1 MRVLIADD
9 HPMMVDGLR
18 YLLEAHGFEVV
29 GAVGDGQAAVAQAL
43 QLEPDLVLMDI
54 SMPICNGLAATRLI
68 KARRPEMKILI
79 VTTSAE
85 DKDLFE
91 AVKSGACGYLLKTTR
106 GPAFI
111 EALRGLEQGVPPLS
125 PGLAELLMREFARL
139 GEGHG
144 EGETGRHGEAETRGK
159 DDAETRGK
167 GDTEKRD
174 AETRERGDAEA
185 AGAQRRGDREKV
197 QLNER
202 QTEVL
207 RLVAAGLTY
216 KQVGEKLCLS
226 DATVRYHMIEIMHM
240 LHLENRNQ
248 VIAYAGELRSAGKLG
263 PID

>member
-29 GAVGDGQAAVAQAL
+29 GTAGDGQAAVSEAL
-43 QLEPDLVLMDI
+43 RLEPDLVLMDI
-54 SMPICNGLAATRLI
+54 SMPVCNGLAATRLI
-68 KARRPEMKILI
+68 KAQRPEIKIVML
-79 VTTSAE
+79 TTSAE
-85 DKDLFE
+85 DEDLFE
-91 AVKSGACGYLLKTTR
+91 AIKSGAEGYLLKVTS

-111 EALRGLEQGVPPLS
+111 DALRGLEQGIPPFS
-125 PGLAELLMREFARL
+125 PGLAELLLREFARL
-139 GEGHG
+139 G
-144 EGETGRHGEAETRGK
+144 
-159 DDAETRGK
+159 K
-167 GDTEKRD
+167 GDP
-174 AETRERGDAEA
+174 ETREKDNSETRRPGDMVKA
-185 AGAQRRGDREKV
+185 REGGVEKR
-197 QLNER
+197 QLTDR

-226 DATVRYHMIEIMHM
+226 EATVRYHMIEVMHL

-263 PID
+263 